1 MAAMPPDALP
11 STAHDGDA
19 TGAGAGGEGT
29 EAAVPMGMYADH
41 PMWVADE
48 DTTACADCG
57 ALWSVRPSADP
68 HTTLPCYQRRCCCCL
83 ELRHQ
88 SSPSPLDAA
97 QRAQRKL
104 HFTPPVITACA
115 PCGVLM
121 RAVLCRSMLV
131 WRHHCRYCGGVYC
144 GECADQEF
152 LLMPP
157 RGSSSDLAVRT
168 IHASIMH
175 ARTRDCEACSSVA
188 HTHT

>member
-1 MAAMPPDALP
+1 MHCAEAEPEELYKRFVDAKVAAAMAAMPPDALP
-11 STAHDGDA
+11 STAHDGNA

-97 QRAQRKL
+97 
-104 HFTPPVITACA
+104 
-115 PCGVLM
+115 
-121 RAVLCRSMLV
+121 
-131 WRHHCRYCGGVYC
+131 
-144 GECADQEF
+144 
-152 LLMPP
+152 
-157 RGSSSDLAVRT
+157 
-168 IHASIMH
+168 
-175 ARTRDCEACSSVA
+175 
-188 HTHT
+188 